1 MQFGVVGATEEIAHC
16 TVIAQLAHAFEVST
30 FLFFVTPMTLI
41 SILYALIGFR
51 LRRSAVMK
59 RSTSSQDSQYS
70 VASTHGAYCK
80 QTRSSQR
87 VLKMLGELLNYELLL
102 DPQPTDH
109 HPCPK
114 AMKIYLCLI
123 LSF

>member
-1 MQFGVVGATEEIAHC
+1 MQFGVVGANEEEAHC
-16 TVIAQLAHAFEVST
+16 TVTTQLAHAFEVST

-70 VASTHGAYCK
+70 VASTHGGYCK
-80 QTRSSQR
+80 HNRSSQR
-87 VLKMLGELLNYELLL
+87 VLKMLGKFF
-102 DPQPTDH
+102 T
-109 HPCPK
+109 
-114 AMKIYLCLI
+114 
-123 LSF
+123 